1 MTNNNAQLLTQ
12 LNNDNSVYLYGTDG
26 CHLCKIAHDWLI
38 QTISVYHPK
47 CPVHQIDIIHLPHQ
61 TLQDMA
67 NHIPIIVYQNQI
79 LRYPFGIMDIVKLLT
94 QNQ

>member
-1 MTNNNAQLLTQ
+1 MTDDNTQLLIWS
-12 LNNDNSVYLYGTDG
+12 NDDNGVYLYGTDG
-26 CHLCKIAHDWLI
+26 CHLCTLAHDWLI

-47 CPVHQIDIIHLPHQ
+47 CLVHHIDIIDLPHQ
-61 TLQDMA
+61 TLQDIA